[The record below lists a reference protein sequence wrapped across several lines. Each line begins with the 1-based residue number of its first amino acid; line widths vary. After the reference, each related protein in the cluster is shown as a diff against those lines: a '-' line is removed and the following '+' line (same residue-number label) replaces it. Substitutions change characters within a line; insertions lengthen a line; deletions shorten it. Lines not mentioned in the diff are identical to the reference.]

1 MSDARHDDAR
11 LLAAID
17 RLERLERPQHDR
29 AVAAAAEQQMQRWLL
44 EHRGQAKGTP
54 AAAGDSAASIG
65 PYVAISREAGA
76 GGSQTSRLLG
86 EILGWN
92 VLDGELIECMAETY
106 HTSPAMLELVDEK
119 TTNSITEVFKS
130 LREPHSLSQLQYVS
144 RASRMIFMAAH
155 TGKVIFVG
163 RGAGFILP
171 GKCGLSVRLIA
182 GHKYRVQQIMERR
195 HLSFKEAEDYVTK
208 TDADRHALA
217 QQYFHRDASDPH
229 VYDMVINVE
238 RFGPQLAARQIAD
251 AVASC
256 LHLDLPS

>member
-1 MSDARHDDAR
+1 MSDSRNDDAR

-17 RLERLERPQHDR
+17 HLRLERPKHDR

-44 EHRGQAKGTP
+44 GHQGQAKGTL

-76 GGSQTSRLLG
+76 GGSQTARLLG

-92 VLDGELIECMAETY
+92 VFDRELIECMAETY
-106 HTSPAMLELVDEK
+106 HTSPAVLELVDEK
-119 TTNSITEVFKS
+119 TTNSITEFFQS
-130 LREPHSLSQLQYVS
+130 LVDPGSLSQSQYVS

-171 GKCGLSVRLIA
+171 REVRA
-182 GHKYRVQQIMERR
+182 VRATHRRPQIPRSADYGTPPLELQGSRR
-195 HLSFKEAEDYVTK
+195 LRDED
-208 TDADRHALA
+208 
-217 QQYFHRDASDPH
+217 
-229 VYDMVINVE
+229 
-238 RFGPQLAARQIAD
+238 
-251 AVASC
+251 
-256 LHLDLPS
+256 